1 MGTLNNIVAAIDT
14 SAMAEEV
21 MKRAIALAKQE
32 KAQITVLHSIDI
44 PWFETLFGEVG
55 GEDEIRKKLEEKM
68 EALRGEEDID
78 YFVNVT
84 RGDSADAIIYESNRL
99 KSDLIIMGAHGKESI
114 KDLFFGST
122 AHSVVQKSHIP
133 VLIIKT
139 PSTTQYKKILAVTDL
154 SEASAQSILFAKK
167 LFSGSEI
174 KIAYAYA
181 QIDDLAVDF
190 YNLGEMK
197 EAYREKVR
205 AITKQDVENFQKRV
219 GIDKTEIIESVT
231 SVSEVLLETT
241 KKDES
246 NLVLLGAHG
255 VRISDSVL
263 FGSTTSFLMKAA
275 PSDVL
280 VYVPLEK

>member
-14 SAMAEEV
+14 SAMADEV
-21 MKRAIALAKQE
+21 MKRAIVLAKRE

-44 PWFETLFGEVG
+44 PWFEKLFGEVG
-55 GEDEIRKKLEEKM
+55 SEEGIRKKLEEKM
-68 EALRGEEDID
+68 EALIGEDD
-78 YFVNVT
+78 VNYFVTVT
-84 RGDSADAIIYESNRL
+84 RGDSAEAIVYESNRL

-114 KDLFFGST
+114 KDVFFGST

-139 PSTTQYKKILAVTDL
+139 PATTEYKKILAVTDL
-154 SEASAQSILFAKK
+154 SEASAKSVLFAKK
-167 LFSGSEI
+167 LFSGSDI

-190 YNLGEMK
+190 YNLGELK
-197 EAYREKVR
+197 ETYREKVR
-205 AITKQDVENFQKRV
+205 AITKQDVEKFQKRV

-231 SVSEVLLETT
+231 SVSEVLLETA

-246 NLVLLGAHG
+246 DLVLLGAHG